1 MNQGLVRVCTCEG
14 VPSKDSSVHI
24 GTAATHKLAAQQS
37 CTLPSPGM
45 VEVLED
51 KLLRDVFA
59 CTLDAAQAT
68 SGGEAPITYL
78 QAVHE
83 VTERRLP

>member
-1 MNQGLVRVCTCEG
+1 M
-14 VPSKDSSVHI
+14 
-24 GTAATHKLAAQQS
+24 
-37 CTLPSPGM
+37 PSPGM

-68 SGGEAPITYL
+68 SGGDAPITYL

-83 VTERRLP
+83 VTEAGSRHARLLLRAAS